1 VLAAAAA
8 VGPVRPAR
16 PGDRVT
22 PLVVASYNIHRGV
35 GLDRRR
41 DLDRIVAVI
50 REISPDIVGLQEVVR
65 GAGPPPEDQAAYLAR
80 ALGMELVMGETR
92 SLGDGTFGN
101 AVLTRLR
108 VLGSDRCDLSQAA
121 REPRGCLR
129 VDLAVD
135 GIALHLFN
143 CHLGLSPA
151 ERRRQLRLLAD
162 FVGGSTRLGP
172 RVLMGDFNEWH
183 RGPITRGLRREF
195 VSRMRRLRRTHPSV
209 FPIFPLDRIYWDAE
223 LEGEAFHAH
232 RSRLARLAS
241 DHLPVVA
248 RLQVRRRERA
258 APAWAAVGVR
268 PPGE

>member
-1 VLAAAAA
+1 
-8 VGPVRPAR
+8 
-16 PGDRVT
+16 
-22 PLVVASYNIHRGV
+22 
-35 GLDRRR
+35 
-41 DLDRIVAVI
+41 
-50 REISPDIVGLQEVVR
+50 PDIVGLQEVVR

-151 ERRRQLRLLAD
+151 ERRRRGRRWAVGRSASSPGARVTLDSPGGCPTMHATWMKALLATLGALAALLLLALTGASAAD
-162 FVGGSTRLGP
+162 DAWRVGYLHSLSGYLAN
-172 RVLMGDFNEWH
+172 MG
-183 RGPITRGLRREF
+183 T
-195 VSRMRRLRRTHPSV
+195 
-209 FPIFPLDRIYWDAE
+209 
-223 LEGEAFHAH
+223 
-232 RSRLARLAS
+232 
-241 DHLPVVA
+241 
-248 RLQVRRRERA
+248 
-258 APAWAAVGVR
+258 
-268 PPGE
+268 